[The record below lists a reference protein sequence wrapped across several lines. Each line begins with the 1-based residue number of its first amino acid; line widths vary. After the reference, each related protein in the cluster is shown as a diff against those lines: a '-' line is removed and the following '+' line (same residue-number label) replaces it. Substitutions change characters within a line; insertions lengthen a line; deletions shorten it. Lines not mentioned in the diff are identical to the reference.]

1 MLGLHTQGGEII
13 SDYGIY
19 LCYSDWRECRGIY
32 PHGSQ
37 GGLLFSVSGVGEET
51 LLEHRLH
58 LSVDIL
64 AGVAQFL
71 VEHLVWG

>member
-1 MLGLHTQGGEII
+1 MIMGFISVTAIGVSVGGYI
-13 SDYGIY
+13 
-19 LCYSDWRECRGIY
+19 LTAAK
-32 PHGSQ
+32 
-37 GGLLFSVSGVGEET
+37 GGLLISVSGVGEET

>member
-1 MLGLHTQGGEII
+1 MIMGFISVTAIGVSVGGYILTAAK
-13 SDYGIY
+13 GAAV
-19 LCYSDWRECRGIY
+19 LCIWG
-32 PHGSQ
+32 
-37 GGLLFSVSGVGEET
+37 GEET

>member
-1 MLGLHTQGGEII
+1 MIMGFI
-13 SDYGIY
+13 SVTAIGV
-19 LCYSDWRECRGIY
+19 SVGGIY

-37 GGLLFSVSGVGEET
+37 GGMLFSVSGVGEET

>member
-1 MLGLHTQGGEII
+1 MIMGFISVTAIGVSVGGYI
-13 SDYGIY
+13 
-19 LCYSDWRECRGIY
+19 LTAAK
-32 PHGSQ
+32 
-37 GGLLFSVSGVGEET
+37 GLLFSVSGVGEET